1 MRTRKRWHIF
11 LILFAEMLI
20 ASPKRITGVEG
31 VVTIDGS
38 PFAGVEV
45 EASSASIGAFWET
58 STNPS
63 GHYLLDEMR
72 PGRYTMWAEASGHG
86 CIVIPR
92 VVIKDGVRTRQDFHF
107 RKGRTYPGCESLKP
121 QKRR

>member
-1 MRTRKRWHIF
+1 
-11 LILFAEMLI
+11 MLI
-20 ASPKRITGVEG
+20 ATPKKTTGVEG

-58 STNPS
+58 STDTTGRYS
-63 GHYLLDEMR
+63 FDDMH
-72 PGRYTMWAEASGHG
+72 PGRYTMWAEVSGHG

-92 VVIKDGVRTRQDFHF
+92 VLMKDGVRTRQDFHF

-121 QKRR
+121 KKHA

>member
-1 MRTRKRWHIF
+1 MRNRKFWYVF
-11 LILFAEMLI
+11 LILLAEILI
-20 ASPKRITGVEG
+20 ASTKKITGVDG

-58 STNPS
+58 STNRS
-63 GHYLLDEMR
+63 GQYSLDEIR
-72 PGRYTMWAEASGHG
+72 PGRYTMWAEASGYG

-92 VVIKDGVRTRQDFHF
+92 VLIKDGARTRQDFHF

-121 QKRR
+121 KGHT